1 MPSGIKKFQRSRTD
15 RIIFGVCGGLA
26 NYFQVD
32 ATLIRVLFILL
43 TLAGSFG
50 FWLYIILALVTPL
63 EPGDK
68 LANSQ
73 AKDLAK
79 EIQENAKKLGAEIQV
94 HGHTTKN
101 LLGLFILALGLML
114 LFQKFFHFM
123 VDWRL
128 LAPLLIIF
136 LGLFLII
143 KHK

>member
-1 MPSGIKKFQRSRTD
+1 MSSDIKKFQRSRTD

-26 NYFQVD
+26 DYFQVD
-32 ATLIRVLFILL
+32 VTLIRVLFILL

-50 FWLYIILALVTPL
+50 FWLYVILAVVTPL
-63 EPGDK
+63 EPGNK
-68 LANSQ
+68 LAGGH
-73 AKDLAK
+73 AKDLAR
-79 EIQENAKKLGAEIQV
+79 EIQENAKKLGAEIQA

-101 LLGLFILALGLML
+101 LLGLFVLALGLVL
-114 LFQKFFHFM
+114 LLQIFFHMM
-123 VDWRL
+123 VDWHL